1 MKEIEIKD
9 KSGLIKFSTPA
20 NIDAKGKFLL
30 MQEDYIILP
39 FSVKEPVSFK
49 MGDYVDL
56 SETLD
61 ESLKDKFGKI
71 YEIVDKQNPVYN
83 SSTGGYDYQLRLD
96 AYYWKWKNKI
106 FRYTPEN
113 TASEASWSL
122 TAALDVQLGVFL
134 RNLKALGYTYRG
146 ADFTFSIDDS
156 VENKA
161 VAMTYDNMNLLDALF
176 SMAGEDKWNCDC
188 WITDNVIHFGRCE
201 FGDAVKIERDV
212 EAASV
217 SRTESNGDYG
227 TRIIAFGSTSNIPT
241 NYRKKFIDTISF
253 IQGDLRF
260 TGKLSNTNYYLEQ
273 DQRTDIR
280 ILTGVDAGKTFNVRW
295 DSGNFYFES
304 GVTCN
309 ASVGDKFEVLN
320 YSYKVPDRYLSYGA
334 DDFLLNGVVQRRLML
349 PEDTPYIDL
358 YEGMTDDEAVEKI
371 ITFDDVFP
379 RMDGVLSDVHTRTE
393 EVENEDGTK
402 ETVTYYRYKD
412 ENLNFREEYKLDEKL
427 RIKFQSGLLNGLEF
441 EVLFNP
447 LPKDENRGEQLWEI
461 VLNENYGRRL
471 PDDVM
476 YPANGDKYVLLGF
489 DTRYVSTL
497 YIPAAEQELKEKTQK
512 YVELIRNNDGTFPVT
527 LKSTWVHENIS
538 SRLYGLGQRINL
550 VDDTYFENGRFSRV
564 LGYEINLDYPW
575 DSPIYTI
582 GESSSYS
589 RIQELEDKVDALVY
603 KGQTYVGTGGSGGAN
618 VYIIKSN
625 DTTQPSDGKVF
636 SALKSLIT
644 FLRKDQADT
653 MPYLL
658 TLLKGAVFGNSAASI
673 DDKGVARLAELIIGS
688 VASID
693 TDGLLTAVKA
703 ILKNIE
709 LSGDLKSDDF
719 LAGALGTGYALIK
732 RDADGKSY
740 FEVDKLFARV
750 KAIFAVLEI
759 MKVTY
764 TGGNFVF
771 SPAGMDCTKV
781 EEYDEYYR
789 CYFTADDGEK
799 AVENTFEVDDLVQLR
814 EFNVK
819 PGVYENVSNRYFWR
833 RCIAKGDDY
842 IDLSKTDRD
851 MTSDDAPMAGDD
863 LVTIGN
869 KTIKSR
875 QNVIIISV
883 YGEGSPS
890 IIQYEGIND
899 YTLDGK
905 AKTVISPNG
914 NRFTGSF
921 LFESGSSVEDAL
933 GDLNNKVDSLG
944 SIYSIDL
951 TNEVSGV
958 AANYDGTVT
967 GELPYTDINVF
978 AGNVADT
985 GWVFAAEYS
994 GCEGTIEGSRLTIT
1008 ALTEDT
1014 ATATITATKE
1024 GVSTTLTAIM
1034 NIYKVRAGREAK
1046 PVAVVKVTAS
1056 SQVFKKSIGSDGYAD
1071 FSPKS
1076 ITLTANLTNTEGTE
1090 WLFFKPETKDWIH
1103 QNYDNKTEVTIQS
1116 VLLLLFMTA
1125 YKTNYLTIRCQSG
1138 DVYDDITIYMV
1149 EDGTDGTNG
1158 EDAYTIILDNEAHTF
1173 AGNTT
1178 SALESTT
1185 QCGITAYVGSTQ
1197 KAVTIGTPSN
1207 VPIGMSYQISGNGTT
1222 SAVILFMVDETM
1234 TTKNGVVDIPVTVEG
1249 KTFTKGFSYSL
1260 SLQGENGEPAV
1271 LYSIIPSATQVIKST
1286 TGTLTPASLTC
1297 EKYKTI
1303 GNGAATVT
1311 TEKTLKYQ
1319 RLGVD
1324 SAEVAYSGAV
1334 AVTDETKSVVFSLYD
1349 GSTLLDR
1356 ENVPVLSDASD
1367 LVVGIRNLAI
1377 YSTCL
1382 LSNMTKDGY
1391 ELTQITADTRDFFNF
1406 HILSYDKT
1414 GNYKSVISKNISET
1428 GIYSYVIILSTD
1440 SVRLYIKANGAIRDT
1455 GVSFYN
1461 DFKANTQYT
1470 ITLEI
1475 TNITQGSFSW
1485 KNVMITEGNKQV
1497 DFTPAPEDIDQQ
1509 IEDTLNSSK
1518 TYTDSKIEATE
1529 EKISLEVSKVQINT
1543 RNLVKNGEF
1552 KISGSTSYRVKDVDL
1567 YVPLV
1572 KGQKYT
1578 IVSKAVIRGSQRFLI
1593 TDSIGSAIQL
1603 YLEKD
1608 ETSGLYEGVFT
1619 YNPKPNVTNN
1629 SILFA
1634 YNYPSSTAA
1643 DNPMDIEWFCLY
1655 EGEVRVPQDFNP
1667 SFEDAAEYTDAQIAI
1682 ESDNIT
1688 STVSKWIEGGGNLI
1702 TNTYWDYQAN
1712 GTSTSTSANYL
1723 TNNWYILPKCAGK
1736 SIVTAVKVKLSGCT
1750 LTSSSKIYVQTT
1762 NEGGWNYQTLCSKAT
1777 TSNTEYVITGIYTAP
1792 SSLTA
1797 NCPIRIR
1804 FDYIKGGT
1812 ITISELRSY
1821 IADSIEPLLPWEPSE
1836 GDMIA
1841 FDSKIQQN
1849 ADSISLKV
1857 QELVTGT
1864 GGNILYNSSFNT
1876 TTTGWGNAGDIT
1888 YVGGGYGT
1896 KVTSPIKYL
1905 NQNVKNRI
1913 LNKSVGTVY
1922 TISFDIYKPSTLK
1935 VLNVRL
1941 QANGTANDTN
1951 PVDLSDVPA
1960 YTWTRIVTHQTIK
1973 DESECEL
1980 LVFGNST
1987 TGNYTDSTGTYYV
2000 RYVKLEVGS
2009 EATEWSD
2016 SVGGLLATG
2025 IDIQNKKLIFTADN
2039 TVIQDNSGNEIAMFT
2054 VKDGK
2059 PLLSAENIDVEN
2071 ISVKK
2076 LETSNQV
2083 YEDLSYK
2090 MMIDAETSTF
2100 AMSVKDASGEYK
2112 ALDVSFGQDL
2122 SGQTLAEMLFNRYS
2136 GSSLLSRTQINRDL
2150 VRVESYHDNQ
2160 ILNEVKATS
2169 EYVMVKDYN
2178 EDYPNY
2184 THQDSIKI
2192 GYNSI
2197 EVDSYTFRKSY
2208 SGATQSVAV
2217 STPNG
2222 TQFLN
2227 FIRGVFVSK
2236 TSSAVFPT

>member
-1 MKEIEIKD
+1 MR
-9 KSGLIKFSTPA
+9 
-20 NIDAKGKFLL
+20 
-30 MQEDYIILP
+30 
-39 FSVKEPVSFK
+39 
-49 MGDYVDL
+49 
-56 SETLD
+56 
-61 ESLKDKFGKI
+61 KI
-71 YEIVDKQNPVYN
+71 YDI
-83 SSTGGYDYQLRLD
+83 
-96 AYYWKWKNKI
+96 A
-106 FRYTPEN
+106 EN
-113 TASEASWSL
+113 
-122 TAALDVQLGVFL
+122 
-134 RNLKALGYTYRG
+134 G
-146 ADFTFSIDDS
+146 AF
-156 VENKA
+156 
-161 VAMTYDNMNLLDALF
+161 
-176 SMAGEDKWNCDC
+176 W
-188 WITDNVIHFGRCE
+188 
-201 FGDAVKIERDV
+201 
-212 EAASV
+212 
-217 SRTESNGDYG
+217 
-227 TRIIAFGSTSNIPT
+227 
-241 NYRKKFIDTISF
+241 
-253 IQGDLRF
+253 GDLA
-260 TGKLSNTNYYLEQ
+260 KA
-273 DQRTDIR
+273 I
-280 ILTGVDAGKTFNVRW
+280 
-295 DSGNFYFES
+295 
-304 GVTCN
+304 
-309 ASVGDKFEVLN
+309 
-320 YSYKVPDRYLSYGA
+320 
-334 DDFLLNGVVQRRLML
+334 
-349 PEDTPYIDL
+349 
-358 YEGMTDDEAVEKI
+358 
-371 ITFDDVFP
+371 
-379 RMDGVLSDVHTRTE
+379 
-393 EVENEDGTK
+393 
-402 ETVTYYRYKD
+402 D
-412 ENLNFREEYKLDEKL
+412 ENFIEALQNAIDIIRTSD
-427 RIKFQSGLLNGLEF
+427 
-441 EVLFNP
+441 
-447 LPKDENRGEQLWEI
+447 D
-461 VLNENYGRRL
+461 
-471 PDDVM
+471 PDK
-476 YPANGDKYVLLGF
+476 A
-489 DTRYVSTL
+489 S
-497 YIPAAEQELKEKTQK
+497 
-512 YVELIRNNDGTFPVT
+512 
-527 LKSTWVHENIS
+527 
-538 SRLYGLGQRINL
+538 
-550 VDDTYFENGRFSRV
+550 
-564 LGYEINLDYPW
+564 
-575 DSPIYTI
+575 DS
-582 GESSSYS
+582 
-589 RIQELEDKVDALVY
+589 
-603 KGQTYVGTGGSGGAN
+603 N
-618 VYIIKSN
+618 
-625 DTTQPSDGKVF
+625 VF
-636 SALKSLIT
+636 SALRSLLM
-644 FLRKDQADT
+644 FLRKDQDET
-653 MPYLL
+653 MQHLL
-658 TLLKGAVFGNSAASI
+658 RLLAGAVFGDNAASI
-673 DDKGVARLAELIIGS
+673 D
-688 VASID
+688 ASGI
-693 TDGLLTAVKA
+693 LTAVKA
-703 ILKNIE
+703 LLQNIV

-719 LAGALGTGYALIK
+719 LAGALGTGYALLK
-732 RDADGKSY
+732 KDADGKSY
-740 FEVDKLFARV
+740 LEVDKLFARV

-781 EEYDEYYR
+781 EEYDTYYR

-819 PGVYENVSNRYFWR
+819 SGVYENVSNRYFWR
-833 RCIAKGDDY
+833 RCIAKGSDY

-851 MTSDDAPMAGDD
+851 MTSDDAPQEGDD

-869 KTIKSR
+869 KTVASR

-890 IIQYEGIND
+890 IIQYEGIDD
-899 YTLDGK
+899 YTLDNK

-914 NRFTGSF
+914 NKFTGSF

-967 GELPYTDINVF
+967 GELPYTDINVYS
-978 AGNVADT
+978 GNVTDT
-985 GWVFAAEYS
+985 GWVFEAEYS

-1024 GVSTTLTAIM
+1024 GVSATLTATM
-1034 NIYKVRAGREAK
+1034 NIYKVRAGAG
-1046 PVAVVKVTAS
+1046 PAPVVKVTAS
-1056 SQVFKKSIGSDGYAD
+1056 SQVFKKITAEDGSVTL
-1071 FSPKS
+1071 SPES
-1076 ITLTANLTNTEGTE
+1076 ITLTANLTNTEGVKWYVYYPDSDN
-1090 WLFFKPETKDWIH
+1090 WLD
-1103 QNYDNKTEVTIQS
+1103 TIIDS
-1116 VLLLLFMTA
+1116 EKNEITSSDFYELMLLLGGLS
-1125 YKTNYLTIRCQSG
+1125 YLTFRCQSG
-1138 DVYDDITIYMV
+1138 EVYDDVTIYMV
-1149 EDGTDGTNG
+1149 EDGTDGKNGTNGTNGTNG

-1178 SALESTT
+1178 SALESSTT
-1185 QCGITAYVGSTQ
+1185 CGITAYVGSTQ

-1249 KTFTKGFSYSL
+1249 KTFTKGFSYAL

-1271 LYSIIPSATQVIKST
+1271 LYSIVTSVNQIVKSFN
-1286 TGTLTPASLTC
+1286 GTLTPTSITC
-1297 EKYKTI
+1297 EKYKTV
-1303 GNGAATVT
+1303 GDETTTT

-1319 RLGVD
+1319 RVGVD
-1324 SAEVAYSGAV
+1324 STEQNYTGAV
-1334 AVTDETKSVVFSLYD
+1334 AVTSNTTSVVFTLYD
-1349 GSTLLDR
+1349 GSTILDK
-1356 ENVPVLSDASD
+1356 ESVPVLVDA
-1367 LVVGIRNLAI
+1367 
-1377 YSTCL
+1377 
-1382 LSNMTKDGY
+1382 DG
-1391 ELTQITADTRDFFNF
+1391 
-1406 HILSYDKT
+1406 
-1414 GNYKSVISKNISET
+1414 V
-1428 GIYSYVIILSTD
+1428 
-1440 SVRLYIKANGAIRDT
+1440 
-1455 GVSFYN
+1455 
-1461 DFKANTQYT
+1461 
-1470 ITLEI
+1470 LE
-1475 TNITQGSFSW
+1475 
-1485 KNVMITEGNKQV
+1485 E
-1497 DFTPAPEDIDQQ
+1497 
-1509 IEDTLNSSK
+1509 SK

-1529 EKISLEVSKVQINT
+1529 EKITLEVSKVQVNT
-1543 RNLVKNGEF
+1543 RNLVKNGDF
-1552 KISGSTSYRVKDVDL
+1552 GISGSTSYLVKIVDL

-1572 KGQKYT
+1572 VGQKYT
-1578 IVSKAVIRGSQRFLI
+1578 VVSKATVRGSQQYRI
-1593 TDSIGSAIQL
+1593 YDSAGAFPQERL
-1603 YLEKD
+1603 YKNED
-1608 ETSGLYEGVFT
+1608 TGLYTNVFT
-1619 YNPKPNVTNN
+1619 YNPGESVTDNAQLR
-1629 SILFA
+1629 I
-1634 YNYPSSTAA
+1634 YNYPYSTAA
-1643 DNPMDIEWFCLY
+1643 DNPMDVEWFCLY

-1667 SFEDAAEYTDAQIAI
+1667 AFEDAAEYTDAQIAI

-1702 TNTYWDYQAN
+1702 TNTYGDYQAN

-1750 LTSSSKIYVQTT
+1750 LTSSSKIYVQAT

-1812 ITISELRSY
+1812 ITVSELRSY
-1821 IADSIEPLLPWEPSE
+1821 VADSIEPLLPWEPSE
-1836 GDMIA
+1836 GDMMA

-1864 GGNILYNSSFNT
+1864 GGNILYNSSFNLT
-1876 TTTGWGNAGDIT
+1876 TDGWGNAGDIT

-1896 KVTSPIKYL
+1896 KVTSPTKYL

-1951 PVDLSDVPA
+1951 PIDLSDVPA
-1960 YTWTRIVTHQTIK
+1960 YTWTRIVTHQTIQ

-1987 TGNYTDSTGTYYV
+1987 TGDYTDSTGTYYV

-2071 ISVKK
+2071 LSVKK

-2112 ALDVSFGQDL
+2112 ALDVCFGQDL

-2227 FIRGVFVSK
+2227 FICGVFVSK